1 MEVLADDQAIRDAIA
16 QDLVIDEALDM
27 DLERYLGDGKMCL
40 PEEAIP
46 AIAYPNNGR
55 PVHPQNL
62 PSLPPQQLDEC
73 YKFNHLANPHAP
85 LTSTPPHTQTQS
97 PMNGLYSC
105 TGISNSINGIQQGY
119 DNRLMNPTL
128 PDSPPESE
136 PYSPPDGHHSN
147 HTMNGSN
154 HIICT
159 TQESKYGLSTPV
171 TSMHQHSMYPHHPR
185 PPGMPPTGPKSMPP
199 GYNEPPTLN
208 HLSATHPP
216 PPQTSSTLPLPT
228 SQMNSQLPLS
238 PNHLSPNA
246 CNMSHKKRKYQEQTS
261 HSALVTNALLN
272 GRASVLNIKQEPSVP
287 SYGSY
292 NLGVDCDDEFGYD
305 QDSTNGTTG
314 YMDSTYQVIKWSSY
328 NQRDWATL
336 KNENLK
342 DLPQPNF
349 RVDADK
355 GFNFSQPDDS
365 FVCQKKNHF
374 QVTVH
379 MQVSGDARYVTTPEG
394 VKKIDAF
401 YLHFNGIKMESPTQ
415 TIKVEQ
421 SQSDRS
427 KKPFHPVRCIKWWQQ
442 GKEMQRQ
449 MVANGKKG
457 YVHLGGIEVDL
468 IPEQTNKV
476 TVGRLHFSETTSNN
490 MRKKGRPN
498 PDQRYFMLVVS
509 LYAYSGEYKYIVAA
523 SVSEKIIVRASNPGQ
538 FDNDM
543 DVTWQKGQ
551 TPDSVYHMGRVGV
564 NTEHPEE
571 ALTVHGNMRL
581 TGHLLQPSDLRAK
594 ENLKE
599 LDSKEQLKK
608 VAAMKLYNYKFSDD
622 FANAMGIPEDS
633 REDTGVI
640 AQEVR
645 EVIPEAVKEAGDIP
659 LKNGEVIKDFLVVNK
674 DKIYMENVGAV
685 KELCKVTGNLEMRID
700 ELEKMN
706 QKISKLKRYDSVKS
720 TVSTKSN
727 CSVSTIGSSLP
738 KKSSRLYNSHTH
750 HQPPSKSSQKYATFI
765 QPPKKG
771 YCSNRYVCLGT
782 IISIVI
788 AFCLAC
794 LMILLL
800 LEQSKEPKH
809 NPQSQ
814 NLEGQLNPV
823 PTDAGGHPS
832 DIGAGGRST
841 MRPSTSSSKTQAPN
855 TGSPMWSAIPP
866 YPPCDPTTSLCER
879 HCCPPPMPFD
889 EEVATSMMVISGQ
902 EFQTFTP
909 PAPSNIPRPTTE
921 STEVFINTLNPKFFQ
936 TLKPKTE
943 GPQVNILGDNNES
956 NAIPEVKQ
964 QNGPGDPDSNTLKVY
979 YSRSRRSVPQED
991 LHTRIFIK
999 EINVTIGAEHCTR
1012 CNHSSKE
1019 FRLLL
1024 SQYFSYDLITFQ
1036 FLTSEQASATLCYNH
1051 TSRNCNPNIAGEMI
1065 ARVPNEWQIPIG
1077 KYFQSAFKF
1086 RVSHKD
1092 TKQNICSKPAS
1103 ENVESLEYV
1112 EYILYFDR
1120 TCENMD

>member
-1 MEVLADDQAIRDAIA
+1 MEVLADDQAMRDAIV
-16 QDLVIDEALDM
+16 QDFVIDEALDM
-27 DLERYLGDGKMCL
+27 DLERYLGNGKMCL

-55 PVHPQNL
+55 PL
-62 PSLPPQQLDEC
+62 PSQNHPSVPPQQLDEC

-85 LTSTPPHTQTQS
+85 ITSTPPHTQTQS

-105 TGISNSINGIQQGY
+105 TGINNSINGIQGY

-216 PPQTSSTLPLPT
+216 PPQTSSLPLST
-228 SQMNSQLPLS
+228 SQMNPQLSLS

-246 CNMSHKKRKYQEQTS
+246 CNMSHKKRKYQEQPS

-272 GRASVLNIKQEPSVP
+272 GRNVLNIKQEPNGP

-292 NLGVDCDDEFGYD
+292 NLAVDCDDEFGYE
-305 QDSTNGTTG
+305 QDSTNGTPG
-314 YMDSTYQVIKWSSY
+314 YLDSTYQVIKWSPF

-379 MQVSGDARYVTTPEG
+379 MQVSGDPRYVTTPEG

-427 KKPFHPVRCIKWWQQ
+427 KKPFNPVR
-442 GKEMQRQ
+442 
-449 MVANGKKG
+449 
-457 YVHLGGIEVDL
+457 VDL

-498 PDQRYFMLVVS
+498 PDQRYFMLVVT

-551 TPDSVYHMGRVGV
+551 TPDSVYHVGRVGV

-594 ENLKE
+594 EDLKE

-608 VAAMKLYNYKFSDD
+608 VAAIKLYNYKFSDD

-633 REDTGVI
+633 RHDTGVI
-640 AQEVR
+640 AQEIK
-645 EVIPEAVKEAGDIP
+645 EVIPDAVKEAGDVP
-659 LKNGEVIKDFLVVNK
+659 LENGEVIKDFLVVNK

-685 KELCKVTGNLEMRID
+685 KELCKVTGNLEVRID

-706 QKISKLKRYDSVKS
+706 QKLSKLKRYDSVKS
-720 TVSTKSN
+720 TVSTKST
-727 CSVSTIGSSLP
+727 CSVSTIGSSSP
-738 KKSSRLYNSHTH
+738 KKSSRICSHS
-750 HQPPSKSSQKYATFI
+750 HQHPYTCKSSQKYAA
-765 QPPKKG
+765 QPPQKGHCKKG
-771 YCSNRYVCLGT
+771 YCRNRYVCWGT

-788 AFCLAC
+788 TFCLAS
-794 LMILLL
+794 LMILLI
-800 LEQSKEPKH
+800 LEQTKEPKH
-809 NPQSQ
+809 NPLSQ
-814 NLEGQLNPV
+814 NL
-823 PTDAGGHPS
+823 AGNK
-832 DIGAGGRST
+832 I
-841 MRPSTSSSKTQAPN
+841 PSTDDVGGKTSVKPSGTTLPSKTKAPD
-855 TGSPMWSAIPP
+855 TGMIWSTIPP
-866 YPPCDPTTSLCER
+866 YPPCDPTASLCER
-879 HCCPPPMPFD
+879 HCCPPPLPFD
-889 EEVATSMMVISGQ
+889 EEVVTSMMVISGH
-902 EFQTFTP
+902 EVQTITP
-909 PAPSNIPRPTTE
+909 PAPSIMPRPTTE
-921 STEVFINTLNPKFFQ
+921 SPEVVINTLS
-936 TLKPKTE
+936 PKTDDPE
-943 GPQVNILGDNNES
+943 LINLINNNES
-956 NAIPEVKQ
+956 NMIPEVKQ
-964 QNGPGDPDSNTLKVY
+964 QDQPGDVDSNALKVVHF
-979 YSRSRRSVPQED
+979 RQRRSVPQED
-991 LHTRIFIK
+991 LHTNIFIK
-999 EINVTIGAEHCTR
+999 EINVTITEEHCTA
-1012 CNHSSKE
+1012 CTPTNKV
-1019 FRLLL
+1019 FRLKL
-1024 SQYFSYDLITFQ
+1024 SQYFSYDLITFK
-1036 FLTSEQASATLCYNH
+1036 FLTSEQSSATLCYNH
-1051 TSRNCNPNIAGEMI
+1051 TSRNCNPNVPGEMR
-1065 ARVPNEWQIPIG
+1065 AGVPNEWQIPIG
-1077 KYFQSAFKF
+1077 KYFSSAFKF
-1086 RVSHKD
+1086 RVSHKAA
-1092 TKQNICSKPAS
+1092 KQNVCKKQAS

>member
-16 QDLVIDEALDM
+16 QDFVIDEALDM

-55 PVHPQNL
+55 PVPPQNH
-62 PSLPPQQLDEC
+62 PSLPPQQLDQC

-85 LTSTPPHTQTQS
+85 NSTPPHTQTQS

-105 TGISNSINGIQQGY
+105 TGINNSINGIQQGY

-171 TSMHQHSMYPHHPR
+171 TSMHQHGMYPHHPR

-216 PPQTSSTLPLPT
+216 PPQPSSTLPLPT
-228 SQMNSQLPLS
+228 SQMNPQLPLS
-238 PNHLSPNA
+238 PNHLSPNP
-246 CNMSHKKRKYQEQTS
+246 CNMSHKKRKYQDQPS

-272 GRASVLNIKQEPSVP
+272 GRASVLNIKQEPNGP
-287 SYGSY
+287 NYGNY
-292 NLGVDCDDEFGYD
+292 NLAVDCDDEFGYD
-305 QDSTNGTTG
+305 QESTNGTTG
-314 YMDSTYQVIKWSSY
+314 YLDSTYQVIKWSSY

-401 YLHFNGIKMESPTQ
+401 FLHFNGIKVESPTQ
-415 TIKVEQ
+415 TIKIEQ

-427 KKPFHPVRCIKWWQQ
+427 KKPFHPVRFTFST
-442 GKEMQRQ
+442 R
-449 MVANGKKG
+449 
-457 YVHLGGIEVDL
+457 VDL

-538 FDNDM
+538 FDNDV

-551 TPDSVYHMGRVGV
+551 TPDSVYHVGRVGV

-608 VAAMKLYNYKFSDD
+608 VAQMKLYNYKFSDD

-640 AQEVR
+640 AQEIR
-645 EVIPEAVKEAGDIP
+645 EVLPEAVKEAGDVP
-659 LKNGEVIKDFLVVNK
+659 LGNGEVIKDFLVVNK

-706 QKISKLKRYDSVKS
+706 SKISKLKRLDSIKS

-727 CSVSTIGSSLP
+727 CSVSTIGSSSP
-738 KKSSRLYNSHTH
+738 KKSSRLCNGQTH
-750 HQPPSKSSQKYATFI
+750 QHPLSKSSQKYATCA

-771 YCSNRYVCLGT
+771 YCSNRYVCWGT
-782 IISIVI
+782 IISII
-788 AFCLAC
+788 ITFCLAS
-794 LMILLL
+794 LMILLI
-800 LEQSKEPKH
+800 LEQNKEPKH
-809 NPQSQ
+809 PLSQ
-814 NLEGQLNPV
+814 NLAGNKNPSV
-823 PTDAGGHPS
+823 TDFS
-832 DIGAGGRST
+832 DRST
-841 MRPSTSSSKTQAPN
+841 DSPWGTTSSSKTQAPN
-855 TGSPMWSAIPP
+855 AAWSTIPP
-866 YPPCDPTTSLCER
+866 YPYCDPTTSLCER
-879 HCCPPPMPFD
+879 HCCPPPLPFD
-889 EEVATSMMVISGQ
+889 EEVVTSTMVISGL
-902 EFQTFTP
+902 EVQTLTP
-909 PAPSNIPRPTTE
+909 PAPSNNLPRPTTE
-921 STEVFINTLNPKFFQ
+921 SNLETIIS
-936 TLKPKTE
+936 TLKSKNE
-943 GPQVNILGDNNES
+943 GPQVNVLGNES
-956 NAIPEVKQ
+956 NELPDFKQ
-964 QNGPGDPDSNTLKVY
+964 PQYPGDIDSNTIKKIHY
-979 YSRSRRSVPQED
+979 ARRRRSVPQED
-991 LHTRIFIK
+991 LHTNIFIK
-999 EINVTIGAEHCTR
+999 EINVTIGAEHCTS
-1012 CNHSSKE
+1012 CNQTSKV
-1019 FRLLL
+1019 FRLKL

-1051 TSRNCNPNIAGEMI
+1051 TSRNCNPSVDGELI
-1065 ARVPNEWQIPIG
+1065 ARIPNQWQIPIG
-1077 KYFQSAFKF
+1077 KYFSSVFKF

-1092 TKQNICSKPAS
+1092 AKQNVCKKPAS
-1103 ENVESLEYV
+1103 ENVESLEFV
-1112 EYILYFDR
+1112 EYTLIFDR
-1120 TCENMD
+1120 TCEMD

>member
-16 QDLVIDEALDM
+16 QDFVIDEALDM

-55 PVHPQNL
+55 PVPPQNH
-62 PSLPPQQLDEC
+62 PSLPPQQLDQC

-85 LTSTPPHTQTQS
+85 NSTPPHTQTQS

-105 TGISNSINGIQQGY
+105 TGINNSINGIQQGY

-171 TSMHQHSMYPHHPR
+171 TSMHQHGMYPHHPR

-216 PPQTSSTLPLPT
+216 PPQPSSTLPLPT
-228 SQMNSQLPLS
+228 SQMNPQLPLS
-238 PNHLSPNA
+238 PNHLSPNP
-246 CNMSHKKRKYQEQTS
+246 CNMSHKKRKYQDQPS

-272 GRASVLNIKQEPSVP
+272 GRASVLNIKQEPNGP
-287 SYGSY
+287 NYGNY
-292 NLGVDCDDEFGYD
+292 NLAVDCDDEFGYD
-305 QDSTNGTTG
+305 QESTNGTTG
-314 YMDSTYQVIKWSSY
+314 YLDSTYQVIKWSSY

-401 YLHFNGIKMESPTQ
+401 FLHFNGIKVESPTQ
-415 TIKVEQ
+415 TIKIEQ

-427 KKPFHPVRCIKWWQQ
+427 KKPFHPVRFTFST
-442 GKEMQRQ
+442 R
-449 MVANGKKG
+449 
-457 YVHLGGIEVDL
+457 VDL

-538 FDNDM
+538 FDNDV

-551 TPDSVYHMGRVGV
+551 TPDSVYHVGRVGV

-608 VAAMKLYNYKFSDD
+608 VAQMKLYNYKFSDD

-640 AQEVR
+640 AQEIR
-645 EVIPEAVKEAGDIP
+645 EVLPEAVKEAGDVP
-659 LKNGEVIKDFLVVNK
+659 LGNGEVIKDFLVVNK

-706 QKISKLKRYDSVKS
+706 SKISKLKRLDSIKS

-727 CSVSTIGSSLP
+727 CSVSTIGSSSP
-738 KKSSRLYNSHTH
+738 KKSSRLCNGQTH
-750 HQPPSKSSQKYATFI
+750 QHPLSKSSQKYATCA

-771 YCSNRYVCLGT
+771 YCSNRYVCWGT
-782 IISIVI
+782 IISII
-788 AFCLAC
+788 ITFCLAS
-794 LMILLL
+794 LMILLI
-800 LEQSKEPKH
+800 LEQNKEPKH
-809 NPQSQ
+809 PLSQ
-814 NLEGQLNPV
+814 NLAGNKNPSV
-823 PTDAGGHPS
+823 TDFN
-832 DIGAGGRST
+832 DRST
-841 MRPSTSSSKTQAPN
+841 DSPWGTTSSSKTKAPN
-855 TGSPMWSAIPP
+855 AAWSTIPP
-866 YPPCDPTTSLCER
+866 YPYCDPTTSLCER
-879 HCCPPPMPFD
+879 HCCPPPLPFD
-889 EEVATSMMVISGQ
+889 EEVVTSTMVISGP
-902 EFQTFTP
+902 EVQTLTP
-909 PAPSNIPRPTTE
+909 PAPSNNLPRPTTE
-921 STEVFINTLNPKFFQ
+921 SNLETIIS
-936 TLKPKTE
+936 TLKSKNE
-943 GPQVNILGDNNES
+943 GPQVNVLGNES
-956 NAIPEVKQ
+956 NELPDFKQ
-964 QNGPGDPDSNTLKVY
+964 PQYPGDIDSNTIKKIHY
-979 YSRSRRSVPQED
+979 ARRRRSVPQED
-991 LHTRIFIK
+991 LHTNIFIK
-999 EINVTIGAEHCTR
+999 EINVTIGAEHCTS
-1012 CNHSSKE
+1012 CNQTSKVI
-1019 FRLLL
+1019 RLKL

-1051 TSRNCNPNIAGEMI
+1051 TSRNCNPSVDGELI
-1065 ARVPNEWQIPIG
+1065 ARIPNQWQIPIG
-1077 KYFQSAFKF
+1077 KYFSSVFKF

-1092 TKQNICSKPAS
+1092 AKQNVCNKPAS
-1103 ENVESLEYV
+1103 ENVESLEFV
-1112 EYILYFDR
+1112 EYTLIFDR
-1120 TCENMD
+1120 TCEMD

>member
-1 MEVLADDQAIRDAIA
+1 MYR
-16 QDLVIDEALDM
+16 
-27 DLERYLGDGKMCL
+27 CL

-55 PVHPQNL
+55 PVPPQNH
-62 PSLPPQQLDEC
+62 PSLPPQQLDQC

-85 LTSTPPHTQTQS
+85 NSTPPHTQTQS

-105 TGISNSINGIQQGY
+105 TGINNSINGIQQGY
-119 DNRLMNPTL
+119 DNRLMNPQQNQEKQNRGLALTYRDVFGCSSTL

-171 TSMHQHSMYPHHPR
+171 TSMHQHGMYPHHPR

-216 PPQTSSTLPLPT
+216 PPQPSSTLPLPT
-228 SQMNSQLPLS
+228 SQMNPQLPLS
-238 PNHLSPNA
+238 PNHLSPNP
-246 CNMSHKKRKYQEQTS
+246 CNMSHKKRKYQDQPS

-272 GRASVLNIKQEPSVP
+272 GRASVLNIKQEPNGP
-287 SYGSY
+287 NYGNY
-292 NLGVDCDDEFGYD
+292 NLAVDCDDEFGYD
-305 QDSTNGTTG
+305 QESTNGTTG
-314 YMDSTYQVIKWSSY
+314 YLDSTYQVIKWSSY

-401 YLHFNGIKMESPTQ
+401 FLHFNGIKVESPTQ
-415 TIKVEQ
+415 TIKIEQ

-427 KKPFHPVRCIKWWQQ
+427 KKPFHPVRFTFST
-442 GKEMQRQ
+442 R
-449 MVANGKKG
+449 
-457 YVHLGGIEVDL
+457 VDL

-538 FDNDM
+538 FDNDV

-551 TPDSVYHMGRVGV
+551 TPDSVYHVGRVGV

-608 VAAMKLYNYKFSDD
+608 VAQMKLYNYKFSDD

-640 AQEVR
+640 AQEIR
-645 EVIPEAVKEAGDIP
+645 EVLPEAVKEAGDVP
-659 LKNGEVIKDFLVVNK
+659 LGNGEVIKDFLVVNK

-706 QKISKLKRYDSVKS
+706 SKISKLKRLDSIKS

-727 CSVSTIGSSLP
+727 CSVSTIGSSSP
-738 KKSSRLYNSHTH
+738 KKSSRLCNGQTH
-750 HQPPSKSSQKYATFI
+750 QHPLSKSSQKYATCA

-771 YCSNRYVCLGT
+771 YCSNRYVCWGT
-782 IISIVI
+782 IISII
-788 AFCLAC
+788 ITFCLAS
-794 LMILLL
+794 LMILLI
-800 LEQSKEPKH
+800 LEQNKEPKH
-809 NPQSQ
+809 PLSQ
-814 NLEGQLNPV
+814 NLAGNKNPSV
-823 PTDAGGHPS
+823 TDFS
-832 DIGAGGRST
+832 DRST
-841 MRPSTSSSKTQAPN
+841 DSPWGTTSSSKTQAPN
-855 TGSPMWSAIPP
+855 AAWSTIPP
-866 YPPCDPTTSLCER
+866 YPYCDPTTSLCER
-879 HCCPPPMPFD
+879 HCCPPPLPFD
-889 EEVATSMMVISGQ
+889 EEVVTSTMVISGL
-902 EFQTFTP
+902 EVQTLTP
-909 PAPSNIPRPTTE
+909 PAPSNNLPRPTTE
-921 STEVFINTLNPKFFQ
+921 SNLETIIS
-936 TLKPKTE
+936 TLKSKNE
-943 GPQVNILGDNNES
+943 GPQVNVLGNES
-956 NAIPEVKQ
+956 NELPDFKQ
-964 QNGPGDPDSNTLKVY
+964 PQYPGDIDSNTIKKIHY
-979 YSRSRRSVPQED
+979 ARRRRSVPQED
-991 LHTRIFIK
+991 LHTNIFIK
-999 EINVTIGAEHCTR
+999 EINVTIGAEHCTS
-1012 CNHSSKE
+1012 CNQTSKV
-1019 FRLLL
+1019 FRLKL

-1051 TSRNCNPNIAGEMI
+1051 TSRNCNPSVDGELI
-1065 ARVPNEWQIPIG
+1065 ARIPNQWQIPIG
-1077 KYFQSAFKF
+1077 KYFSSVFKF

-1092 TKQNICSKPAS
+1092 AKQNVCKKPAS
-1103 ENVESLEYV
+1103 ENVESLEFV
-1112 EYILYFDR
+1112 EYTLIFDR
-1120 TCENMD
+1120 TCEMD

>member
-16 QDLVIDEALDM
+16 QDFVIDEALDM

-55 PVHPQNL
+55 PVPPQNH
-62 PSLPPQQLDEC
+62 PSLPPQQLDQC

-85 LTSTPPHTQTQS
+85 NSTPPHTQTQS

-105 TGISNSINGIQQGY
+105 TGINNSINGIQQGY

-171 TSMHQHSMYPHHPR
+171 TSMHQHGMYPHHPR

-216 PPQTSSTLPLPT
+216 PPQPSSTLPLPT
-228 SQMNSQLPLS
+228 SQMNPQLPLS
-238 PNHLSPNA
+238 PNHLSPNP
-246 CNMSHKKRKYQEQTS
+246 CNMSHKKRKYQDQPS

-272 GRASVLNIKQEPSVP
+272 GRASVLNIKQEPNGP
-287 SYGSY
+287 NYGNY
-292 NLGVDCDDEFGYD
+292 NLAVDCDDEFGYD
-305 QDSTNGTTG
+305 QESTNGTTG
-314 YMDSTYQVIKWSSY
+314 YLDSTYQVIKWSSY

-401 YLHFNGIKMESPTQ
+401 FLHFNGIKVESPTQ
-415 TIKVEQ
+415 TIKIEQ

-427 KKPFHPVRCIKWWQQ
+427 KKPFHPVRFTFST
-442 GKEMQRQ
+442 R
-449 MVANGKKG
+449 
-457 YVHLGGIEVDL
+457 VDL

-538 FDNDM
+538 FDNDV

-551 TPDSVYHMGRVGV
+551 TPDSVYHVGRVGV

-608 VAAMKLYNYKFSDD
+608 VAQMKLYNYKFSDD

-640 AQEVR
+640 AQEIR
-645 EVIPEAVKEAGDIP
+645 EVLPEAVKEAGDVP
-659 LKNGEVIKDFLVVNK
+659 LGNGEVIKDFLVVNK

-706 QKISKLKRYDSVKS
+706 SKISKLKRLDSIKS

-727 CSVSTIGSSLP
+727 CSVSTVGSSSP
-738 KKSSRLYNSHTH
+738 KKSSRLCNGQTH
-750 HQPPSKSSQKYATFI
+750 QHPLSKSSQKYATCA

-771 YCSNRYVCLGT
+771 YCSNRYVCWGT
-782 IISIVI
+782 IISII
-788 AFCLAC
+788 ITFCLAS
-794 LMILLL
+794 LMILLI
-800 LEQSKEPKH
+800 LEQNKEPKH
-809 NPQSQ
+809 PLSQ
-814 NLEGQLNPV
+814 NLAGNKNPSV
-823 PTDAGGHPS
+823 TDFN
-832 DIGAGGRST
+832 DRST
-841 MRPSTSSSKTQAPN
+841 DSPWGTTSSSKTQAPN
-855 TGSPMWSAIPP
+855 AAWSTIPP
-866 YPPCDPTTSLCER
+866 YPYCDPTTSLCER
-879 HCCPPPMPFD
+879 HCCPPPLPFD
-889 EEVATSMMVISGQ
+889 EEVVTSTMVISGP
-902 EFQTFTP
+902 EVQTLTP
-909 PAPSNIPRPTTE
+909 PAPSNNLPRPTTE
-921 STEVFINTLNPKFFQ
+921 SNLETIIS
-936 TLKPKTE
+936 TLKSKNE
-943 GPQVNILGDNNES
+943 GPQVNVLGNES
-956 NAIPEVKQ
+956 NELPDFKQ
-964 QNGPGDPDSNTLKVY
+964 PQYPGDIDSNTIKKIHY
-979 YSRSRRSVPQED
+979 ARRRRSVPQED
-991 LHTRIFIK
+991 LHTNIFIK
-999 EINVTIGAEHCTR
+999 EINVTIGAEHCTS
-1012 CNHSSKE
+1012 CNQTSKVI
-1019 FRLLL
+1019 RLKL

-1051 TSRNCNPNIAGEMI
+1051 TSRNCNPSVDGELI
-1065 ARVPNEWQIPIG
+1065 ARIPNQWQIPIG
-1077 KYFQSAFKF
+1077 KYFSSVFKF

-1092 TKQNICSKPAS
+1092 AKQNVCNKPAS
-1103 ENVESLEYV
+1103 ENVESLEFV
-1112 EYILYFDR
+1112 EYTLIFDR
-1120 TCENMD
+1120 TCEMD

>member
-16 QDLVIDEALDM
+16 QDFVIDEALDM

-55 PVHPQNL
+55 PVPPQNH
-62 PSLPPQQLDEC
+62 PSLPPQQLDQC

-85 LTSTPPHTQTQS
+85 NSTPPHTQTQS

-105 TGISNSINGIQQGY
+105 TGINNSINGIQQGY

-171 TSMHQHSMYPHHPR
+171 TSMHQHGMYPHHPR

-216 PPQTSSTLPLPT
+216 PPQPSSTLPLPT
-228 SQMNSQLPLS
+228 SQMNPQLPLS
-238 PNHLSPNA
+238 PNHLSPNP
-246 CNMSHKKRKYQEQTS
+246 CNMSHKKRKYQDQPS

-272 GRASVLNIKQEPSVP
+272 GRASVLNIKQEPNGP
-287 SYGSY
+287 NYGNY
-292 NLGVDCDDEFGYD
+292 NLAVDCDDEFGYD
-305 QDSTNGTTG
+305 QESTNGTTG
-314 YMDSTYQVIKWSSY
+314 YLDSTYQVIKWSSY

-401 YLHFNGIKMESPTQ
+401 FLHFNGIKVESPTQ
-415 TIKVEQ
+415 TIKIEQ

-427 KKPFHPVRCIKWWQQ
+427 KKPFHPVR
-442 GKEMQRQ
+442 
-449 MVANGKKG
+449 
-457 YVHLGGIEVDL
+457 VDL

-538 FDNDM
+538 FDNDV

-551 TPDSVYHMGRVGV
+551 TPDSVYHVGRVGV

-608 VAAMKLYNYKFSDD
+608 VAQMKLYNYKFSDD

-640 AQEVR
+640 AQEIR
-645 EVIPEAVKEAGDIP
+645 EVLPEAVKEAGDVP
-659 LKNGEVIKDFLVVNK
+659 LGNGEVIKDFLVVNK

-706 QKISKLKRYDSVKS
+706 SKISKLKRLDSIKS

-727 CSVSTIGSSLP
+727 CSVSTIGSSSP
-738 KKSSRLYNSHTH
+738 KKSSRLCNGQTH
-750 HQPPSKSSQKYATFI
+750 QHPLSKSSQKYVTCA

-771 YCSNRYVCLGT
+771 YCSNRYVCWGT
-782 IISIVI
+782 IISII
-788 AFCLAC
+788 ITFCLAS
-794 LMILLL
+794 LMILLI
-800 LEQSKEPKH
+800 LEQNKEPKH
-809 NPQSQ
+809 PLSQ
-814 NLEGQLNPV
+814 NLAGNKNPSV
-823 PTDAGGHPS
+823 TDFN
-832 DIGAGGRST
+832 DRST
-841 MRPSTSSSKTQAPN
+841 DSPWGTTSSSKTQAPN
-855 TGSPMWSAIPP
+855 ADKPGTLLPP
-866 YPPCDPTTSLCER
+866 YPYCDFTTRLCER
-879 HCCPPPMPFD
+879 KCCPPPEQSDAP
-889 EEVATSMMVISGQ
+889 
-902 EFQTFTP
+902 QTLPINPTYQIFTP
-909 PAPSNIPRPTTE
+909 PAPSNNLPRPTTE
-921 STEVFINTLNPKFFQ
+921 SNLETIIS
-936 TLKPKTE
+936 TLKSKNE
-943 GPQVNILGDNNES
+943 GPQVNVLGNES
-956 NAIPEVKQ
+956 NELPDFKQ
-964 QNGPGDPDSNTLKVY
+964 PQYPGDIDSNTIKKIHY
-979 YSRSRRSVPQED
+979 ARRRRSVPQED
-991 LHTRIFIK
+991 LHTNIFIK
-999 EINVTIGAEHCTR
+999 EINVTIGAEHCTS
-1012 CNHSSKE
+1012 CNQTSKV
-1019 FRLLL
+1019 FRLKL

-1051 TSRNCNPNIAGEMI
+1051 TSRNCNPSVDGELI
-1065 ARVPNEWQIPIG
+1065 ARIPNQWQIPIG
-1077 KYFQSAFKF
+1077 KYFSSVFKF

-1092 TKQNICSKPAS
+1092 AKQNVCKKPAS
-1103 ENVESLEYV
+1103 ENVESLEFV
-1112 EYILYFDR
+1112 EYTLIFDR
-1120 TCENMD
+1120 TCEMD

>member
-1 MEVLADDQAIRDAIA
+1 MVVNFPAGPFGEYCA
-16 QDLVIDEALDM
+16 QDFVIDEALDM

-55 PVHPQNL
+55 PVPPQNH
-62 PSLPPQQLDEC
+62 PSLPPQQLDQC

-85 LTSTPPHTQTQS
+85 NSTPPHTQTQS

-105 TGISNSINGIQQGY
+105 TGINNSINGIQQGY
-119 DNRLMNPTL
+119 DNRLMNPQQNQEKQNRGLALTYRDVFGCSSTL

-171 TSMHQHSMYPHHPR
+171 TSMHQHGMYPHHPR

-216 PPQTSSTLPLPT
+216 PPQPSSTLPLPT
-228 SQMNSQLPLS
+228 SQMNPQLPLS
-238 PNHLSPNA
+238 PNHLSPNP
-246 CNMSHKKRKYQEQTS
+246 CNMSHKKRKYQDQPS

-272 GRASVLNIKQEPSVP
+272 GRASVLNIKQEPNGP
-287 SYGSY
+287 NYGNY
-292 NLGVDCDDEFGYD
+292 NLAVDCDDEFGYD
-305 QDSTNGTTG
+305 QESTNGTTG
-314 YMDSTYQVIKWSSY
+314 YLDSTYQVIKWSSY

-401 YLHFNGIKMESPTQ
+401 FLHFNGIKVESPTQ
-415 TIKVEQ
+415 TIKIEQ

-427 KKPFHPVRCIKWWQQ
+427 KKPFHPVRFTFST
-442 GKEMQRQ
+442 R
-449 MVANGKKG
+449 
-457 YVHLGGIEVDL
+457 VDL

-538 FDNDM
+538 FDNDV

-551 TPDSVYHMGRVGV
+551 TPDSVYHVGRVGV

-608 VAAMKLYNYKFSDD
+608 VAQMKLYNYKFSDD

-640 AQEVR
+640 AQEIR
-645 EVIPEAVKEAGDIP
+645 EVLPEAVKEAGDVP
-659 LKNGEVIKDFLVVNK
+659 LGNGEVIKDFLVVNK

-706 QKISKLKRYDSVKS
+706 SKISKLKRLDSIKS

-727 CSVSTIGSSLP
+727 CSVSTIGSSSP
-738 KKSSRLYNSHTH
+738 KKSSRLCNGQTH
-750 HQPPSKSSQKYATFI
+750 QHPLSKSSQKYATCA

-771 YCSNRYVCLGT
+771 YCSNRYVCWGT
-782 IISIVI
+782 IISII
-788 AFCLAC
+788 ITFCLAS
-794 LMILLL
+794 LMILLI
-800 LEQSKEPKH
+800 LEQNKEPKH
-809 NPQSQ
+809 PLSQ
-814 NLEGQLNPV
+814 NLAGNKNPSV
-823 PTDAGGHPS
+823 TDFN
-832 DIGAGGRST
+832 DRST
-841 MRPSTSSSKTQAPN
+841 DSPWGTTSSSKTKAPN
-855 TGSPMWSAIPP
+855 AAWSTIPP
-866 YPPCDPTTSLCER
+866 YPYCDPTTSLCER
-879 HCCPPPMPFD
+879 HCCPPPLPFD
-889 EEVATSMMVISGQ
+889 EEVVTSTMVISGP
-902 EFQTFTP
+902 EVQTLTP
-909 PAPSNIPRPTTE
+909 PAPSNNLPRPTTE
-921 STEVFINTLNPKFFQ
+921 SNLETIIS
-936 TLKPKTE
+936 TLKSKNE
-943 GPQVNILGDNNES
+943 GPQVNVLGNES
-956 NAIPEVKQ
+956 NELPDFKQ
-964 QNGPGDPDSNTLKVY
+964 PQYPGDIDSNTIKKIHY
-979 YSRSRRSVPQED
+979 ARRRRSVPQED
-991 LHTRIFIK
+991 LHTNIFIK
-999 EINVTIGAEHCTR
+999 EINVTIGAEHCTS
-1012 CNHSSKE
+1012 CNQTSKVI
-1019 FRLLL
+1019 RLKL

-1051 TSRNCNPNIAGEMI
+1051 TSRNCNPSVDGELI
-1065 ARVPNEWQIPIG
+1065 ARIPNQWQIPIG
-1077 KYFQSAFKF
+1077 KYFSSVFKF

-1092 TKQNICSKPAS
+1092 AKQNVCNKPAS
-1103 ENVESLEYV
+1103 ENVESLEFV
-1112 EYILYFDR
+1112 EYTLIFDR
-1120 TCENMD
+1120 TCEMD

>member
-1 MEVLADDQAIRDAIA
+1 MVVNFPAGPFGEYCA
-16 QDLVIDEALDM
+16 QDFVIDEALDM

-55 PVHPQNL
+55 PVPPQNH
-62 PSLPPQQLDEC
+62 PSLPPQQLDQC

-85 LTSTPPHTQTQS
+85 NSTPPHTQTQS

-105 TGISNSINGIQQGY
+105 TGINNSINGIQQGY
-119 DNRLMNPTL
+119 DNRLMNPQQNQEKQNRGLALTYRDVFGCSSTL

-171 TSMHQHSMYPHHPR
+171 TSMHQHGMYPHHPR

-216 PPQTSSTLPLPT
+216 PPQPSSTLPLPT
-228 SQMNSQLPLS
+228 SQMNPQLPLS
-238 PNHLSPNA
+238 PNHLSPNP
-246 CNMSHKKRKYQEQTS
+246 CNMSHKKRKYQDQPS

-272 GRASVLNIKQEPSVP
+272 GRASVLNIKQEPNGP
-287 SYGSY
+287 NYGNY
-292 NLGVDCDDEFGYD
+292 NLAVDCDDEFGYD
-305 QDSTNGTTG
+305 QESTNGTTG
-314 YMDSTYQVIKWSSY
+314 YLDSTYQVIKWSSY

-401 YLHFNGIKMESPTQ
+401 FLHFNGIKVESPTQ
-415 TIKVEQ
+415 TIKIEQ

-427 KKPFHPVRCIKWWQQ
+427 KKPFHPVRFTFST
-442 GKEMQRQ
+442 R
-449 MVANGKKG
+449 
-457 YVHLGGIEVDL
+457 VDL

-538 FDNDM
+538 FDNDV

-551 TPDSVYHMGRVGV
+551 TPDSVYHVGRVGV

-608 VAAMKLYNYKFSDD
+608 VAQMKLYNYKFSDD

-640 AQEVR
+640 AQEIR
-645 EVIPEAVKEAGDIP
+645 EVLPEAVKEAGDVP
-659 LKNGEVIKDFLVVNK
+659 LGNGEVIKDFLVVNK

-706 QKISKLKRYDSVKS
+706 SKISKLKRLDSIKS

-727 CSVSTIGSSLP
+727 CSVSTVGSSSP
-738 KKSSRLYNSHTH
+738 KKSSRLCNGQTH
-750 HQPPSKSSQKYATFI
+750 QHPLSKSSQKYATCA

-771 YCSNRYVCLGT
+771 YCSNRYVCWGT
-782 IISIVI
+782 IISII
-788 AFCLAC
+788 ITFCLAS
-794 LMILLL
+794 LMILLI
-800 LEQSKEPKH
+800 LEQNKEPKH
-809 NPQSQ
+809 PLSQ
-814 NLEGQLNPV
+814 NLAGNKNPSV
-823 PTDAGGHPS
+823 TDFN
-832 DIGAGGRST
+832 DRST
-841 MRPSTSSSKTQAPN
+841 DSPWGTTSSSKTQAPN
-855 TGSPMWSAIPP
+855 AAWSTIPP
-866 YPPCDPTTSLCER
+866 YPYCDPTTSLCER
-879 HCCPPPMPFD
+879 HCCPPPLPFD
-889 EEVATSMMVISGQ
+889 EEVVTSTMVISGP
-902 EFQTFTP
+902 EVQTLTP
-909 PAPSNIPRPTTE
+909 PAPSNNLPRPTTE
-921 STEVFINTLNPKFFQ
+921 SNLETIIS
-936 TLKPKTE
+936 TLKSKNE
-943 GPQVNILGDNNES
+943 GPQVNVLGNES
-956 NAIPEVKQ
+956 NELPDFKQ
-964 QNGPGDPDSNTLKVY
+964 PQYPGDIDSNTIKKIHY
-979 YSRSRRSVPQED
+979 ARRRRSVPQED
-991 LHTRIFIK
+991 LHTNIFIK
-999 EINVTIGAEHCTR
+999 EINVTIGAEHCTS
-1012 CNHSSKE
+1012 CNQTSKVI
-1019 FRLLL
+1019 RLKL

-1051 TSRNCNPNIAGEMI
+1051 TSRNCNPSVDGELI
-1065 ARVPNEWQIPIG
+1065 ARIPNQWQIPIG
-1077 KYFQSAFKF
+1077 KYFSSVFKF

-1092 TKQNICSKPAS
+1092 AKQNVCNKPAS
-1103 ENVESLEYV
+1103 ENVESLEFV
-1112 EYILYFDR
+1112 EYTLIFDR
-1120 TCENMD
+1120 TCEMD

>member
-1 MEVLADDQAIRDAIA
+1 
-16 QDLVIDEALDM
+16 
-27 DLERYLGDGKMCL
+27 
-40 PEEAIP
+40 
-46 AIAYPNNGR
+46 
-55 PVHPQNL
+55 
-62 PSLPPQQLDEC
+62 
-73 YKFNHLANPHAP
+73 
-85 LTSTPPHTQTQS
+85 
-97 PMNGLYSC
+97 MNGLYSC
-105 TGISNSINGIQQGY
+105 TGINNSINGIQQGY

-171 TSMHQHSMYPHHPR
+171 TSMHQHGMYPHHPR

-199 GYNEPPTLN
+199 G
-208 HLSATHPP
+208 
-216 PPQTSSTLPLPT
+216 
-228 SQMNSQLPLS
+228 
-238 PNHLSPNA
+238 PNP
-246 CNMSHKKRKYQEQTS
+246 CNMSHKKRKYQDQPS

-272 GRASVLNIKQEPSVP
+272 GRASVLNIKQEPNGP
-287 SYGSY
+287 NYGNY
-292 NLGVDCDDEFGYD
+292 NLAVDCDDEFGYD
-305 QDSTNGTTG
+305 QESTNGTTG
-314 YMDSTYQVIKWSSY
+314 YLDSTYQVIKWSAY

-401 YLHFNGIKMESPTQ
+401 FLHFNGIKVESPTQ
-415 TIKVEQ
+415 TIKIEQ

-427 KKPFHPVRCIKWWQQ
+427 KKPFHPVR
-442 GKEMQRQ
+442 
-449 MVANGKKG
+449 
-457 YVHLGGIEVDL
+457 VDL

-538 FDNDM
+538 FDNDV

-551 TPDSVYHMGRVGV
+551 TPDSVYHVGRVGV

-594 ENLKE
+594 ENLRE

-608 VAAMKLYNYKFSDD
+608 VAQMKLYNYKFSDD

-640 AQEVR
+640 AQEIR
-645 EVIPEAVKEAGDIP
+645 EVLPEAVKEAGDVP
-659 LKNGEVIKDFLVVNK
+659 LGNGEVIKDFLVVNK

-706 QKISKLKRYDSVKS
+706 TKLSKLKRFDSIKS

-727 CSVSTIGSSLP
+727 CSVSTIGSSSP
-738 KKSSRLYNSHTH
+738 KKSSRLCNGQTH
-750 HQPPSKSSQKYATFI
+750 QHPLSKSSQKYATCAH
-765 QPPKKG
+765 PPKKG
-771 YCSNRYVCLGT
+771 YCSNRYVCWGT
-782 IISIVI
+782 IISII
-788 AFCLAC
+788 ITFCLAS
-794 LMILLL
+794 LMILLI
-800 LEQSKEPKH
+800 LEQNKEPKH
-809 NPQSQ
+809 PLSQ
-814 NLEGQLNPV
+814 NLAGNKNPSV
-823 PTDAGGHPS
+823 TDFN
-832 DIGAGGRST
+832 DRST
-841 MRPSTSSSKTQAPN
+841 ESPWGTTSSTKTKAPN
-855 TGSPMWSAIPP
+855 TDKPGTLLPP
-866 YPPCDPTTSLCER
+866 YPYCDFTTRLCER
-879 HCCPPPMPFD
+879 KCCPPPEQED
-889 EEVATSMMVISGQ
+889 EP
-902 EFQTFTP
+902 QTLPINPTYEIFTP
-909 PAPSNIPRPTTE
+909 PAPSNNIPRPTME
-921 STEVFINTLNPKFFQ
+921 SNLETIIS
-936 TLKPKTE
+936 TLKSKNE
-943 GPQVNILGDNNES
+943 EPQVNMLNNES
-956 NAIPEVKQ
+956 NNLPDFKQ
-964 QNGPGDPDSNTLKVY
+964 PQDPGDIDSNTLRNIHY
-979 YSRSRRSVPQED
+979 TRRRRGVPQED
-991 LHTRIFIK
+991 LHTSIFIK
-999 EINVTIGAEHCTR
+999 EINVTIGAEHCTS
-1012 CNHSSKE
+1012 CNQTNKV
-1019 FRLLL
+1019 FRLKL

-1036 FLTSEQASATLCYNH
+1036 FLTSEQSSATLCYNH
-1051 TSRNCNPNIAGEMI
+1051 TSRNCNPNVDGELI
-1065 ARVPNEWQIPIG
+1065 ARVPNQWQIPIG
-1077 KYFQSAFKF
+1077 KYFSSAFKF

-1092 TKQNICSKPAS
+1092 AKQNVCNKPAS
-1103 ENVESLEYV
+1103 ENVESLEFV
-1112 EYILYFDR
+1112 EYTLFFDR
-1120 TCENMD
+1120 TCETMD

>member
-16 QDLVIDEALDM
+16 QDFVIDEALDM

-55 PVHPQNL
+55 PVPPQNH
-62 PSLPPQQLDEC
+62 PSLPPQQLDQC

-85 LTSTPPHTQTQS
+85 NSTPPHTQTQS

-105 TGISNSINGIQQGY
+105 TGINNSINGIQQGY
-119 DNRLMNPTL
+119 DNRLMNPQQNQEKQNRGLALTYRDVFGCSSTL

-171 TSMHQHSMYPHHPR
+171 TSMHQHGMYPHHPR

-216 PPQTSSTLPLPT
+216 PPQPSSTLPLPT
-228 SQMNSQLPLS
+228 SQMNPQLPLS
-238 PNHLSPNA
+238 PNHLSPNP
-246 CNMSHKKRKYQEQTS
+246 CNMSHKKRKYQDQPS

-272 GRASVLNIKQEPSVP
+272 GRASVLNIKQEPNGP
-287 SYGSY
+287 NYGNY
-292 NLGVDCDDEFGYD
+292 NLAVDCDDEFGYD
-305 QDSTNGTTG
+305 QESTNGTTG
-314 YMDSTYQVIKWSSY
+314 YLDSTYQVIKWSSY

-401 YLHFNGIKMESPTQ
+401 FLHFNGIKVESPTQ
-415 TIKVEQ
+415 TIKIEQ

-427 KKPFHPVRCIKWWQQ
+427 KKPFHPVRFTFST
-442 GKEMQRQ
+442 R
-449 MVANGKKG
+449 
-457 YVHLGGIEVDL
+457 VDL

-538 FDNDM
+538 FDNDV

-551 TPDSVYHMGRVGV
+551 TPDSVYHVGRVGV

-608 VAAMKLYNYKFSDD
+608 VAQMKLYNYKFSDD

-640 AQEVR
+640 AQEIR
-645 EVIPEAVKEAGDIP
+645 EVLPEAVKEAGDVP
-659 LKNGEVIKDFLVVNK
+659 LGNGEVIKDFLVVNK

-706 QKISKLKRYDSVKS
+706 SKISKLKRLDSIKS

-727 CSVSTIGSSLP
+727 CSVSTIGSSSP
-738 KKSSRLYNSHTH
+738 KKSSRLCNGQTH
-750 HQPPSKSSQKYATFI
+750 QHPLSKSSQKYATCA

-771 YCSNRYVCLGT
+771 YCSNRYVCWGT
-782 IISIVI
+782 IISII
-788 AFCLAC
+788 ITFCLAS
-794 LMILLL
+794 LMILLI
-800 LEQSKEPKH
+800 LEQNKEPKH
-809 NPQSQ
+809 PLSQ
-814 NLEGQLNPV
+814 NLAGNKNPSV
-823 PTDAGGHPS
+823 TDFN
-832 DIGAGGRST
+832 DRST
-841 MRPSTSSSKTQAPN
+841 DSPWGTTSSSKTKAPN
-855 TGSPMWSAIPP
+855 AAWSTIPP
-866 YPPCDPTTSLCER
+866 YPYCDPTTSLCER
-879 HCCPPPMPFD
+879 HCCPPPLPFD
-889 EEVATSMMVISGQ
+889 EEVVTSTMVISGP
-902 EFQTFTP
+902 EVQTLTP
-909 PAPSNIPRPTTE
+909 PAPSNNLPRPTTE
-921 STEVFINTLNPKFFQ
+921 SNLETIIS
-936 TLKPKTE
+936 TLKSKNE
-943 GPQVNILGDNNES
+943 GPQVNVLGNES
-956 NAIPEVKQ
+956 NELPDFKQ
-964 QNGPGDPDSNTLKVY
+964 PQYPGDIDSNTIKKIHY
-979 YSRSRRSVPQED
+979 ARRRRSVPQED
-991 LHTRIFIK
+991 LHTNIFIK
-999 EINVTIGAEHCTR
+999 EINVTIGAEHCTS
-1012 CNHSSKE
+1012 CNQTSKVI
-1019 FRLLL
+1019 RLKL

-1051 TSRNCNPNIAGEMI
+1051 TSRNCNPSVDGELI
-1065 ARVPNEWQIPIG
+1065 ARIPNQWQIPIG
-1077 KYFQSAFKF
+1077 KYFSSVFKF

-1092 TKQNICSKPAS
+1092 AKQNVCNKPAS
-1103 ENVESLEYV
+1103 ENVESLEFV
-1112 EYILYFDR
+1112 EYTLIFDR
-1120 TCENMD
+1120 TCEMD

>member
-16 QDLVIDEALDM
+16 QDFVIDEALDM

-55 PVHPQNL
+55 PVPPQNH
-62 PSLPPQQLDEC
+62 PSLPPQQLDQC

-85 LTSTPPHTQTQS
+85 NSTPPHTQTQS

-105 TGISNSINGIQQGY
+105 TGINNSINGIQQGY
-119 DNRLMNPTL
+119 DNRLMNPQQNQEKQNRGLALTYRDVFGCSSTL

-171 TSMHQHSMYPHHPR
+171 TSMHQHGMYPHHPR

-216 PPQTSSTLPLPT
+216 PPQPSSTLPLPT
-228 SQMNSQLPLS
+228 SQMNPQLPLS
-238 PNHLSPNA
+238 PNHLSPNP
-246 CNMSHKKRKYQEQTS
+246 CNMSHKKRKYQDQPS

-272 GRASVLNIKQEPSVP
+272 GRASVLNIKQEPNGP
-287 SYGSY
+287 NYGNY
-292 NLGVDCDDEFGYD
+292 NLAVDCDDEFGYD
-305 QDSTNGTTG
+305 QESTNGTTG
-314 YMDSTYQVIKWSSY
+314 YLDSTYQVIKWSSY

-401 YLHFNGIKMESPTQ
+401 FLHFNGIKVESPTQ
-415 TIKVEQ
+415 TIKIEQ

-427 KKPFHPVRCIKWWQQ
+427 KKPFHPVRFTFST
-442 GKEMQRQ
+442 R
-449 MVANGKKG
+449 
-457 YVHLGGIEVDL
+457 VDL

-538 FDNDM
+538 FDNDV

-551 TPDSVYHMGRVGV
+551 TPDSVYHVGRVGV

-608 VAAMKLYNYKFSDD
+608 VAQMKLYNYKFSDD

-640 AQEVR
+640 AQEIR
-645 EVIPEAVKEAGDIP
+645 EVLPEAVKEAGDVP
-659 LKNGEVIKDFLVVNK
+659 LGNGEVIKDFLVVNK

-706 QKISKLKRYDSVKS
+706 SKISKLKRLDSIKS

-727 CSVSTIGSSLP
+727 CSVSTVGSSSP
-738 KKSSRLYNSHTH
+738 KKSSRLCNGQTH
-750 HQPPSKSSQKYATFI
+750 QHPLSKSSQKYATCA

-771 YCSNRYVCLGT
+771 YCSNRYVCWGT
-782 IISIVI
+782 IISII
-788 AFCLAC
+788 ITFCLAS
-794 LMILLL
+794 LMILLI
-800 LEQSKEPKH
+800 LEQNKEPKH
-809 NPQSQ
+809 PLSQ
-814 NLEGQLNPV
+814 NLAGNKNPSV
-823 PTDAGGHPS
+823 TDFN
-832 DIGAGGRST
+832 DRST
-841 MRPSTSSSKTQAPN
+841 DSPWGTTSSSKTQAPN
-855 TGSPMWSAIPP
+855 AAWSTIPP
-866 YPPCDPTTSLCER
+866 YPYCDPTTSLCER
-879 HCCPPPMPFD
+879 HCCPPPLPFD
-889 EEVATSMMVISGQ
+889 EEVVTSTMVISGP
-902 EFQTFTP
+902 EVQTLTP
-909 PAPSNIPRPTTE
+909 PAPSNNLPRPTTE
-921 STEVFINTLNPKFFQ
+921 SNLETIIS
-936 TLKPKTE
+936 TLKSKNE
-943 GPQVNILGDNNES
+943 GPQVNVLGNES
-956 NAIPEVKQ
+956 NELPDFKQ
-964 QNGPGDPDSNTLKVY
+964 PQYPGDIDSNTIKKIHY
-979 YSRSRRSVPQED
+979 ARRRRSVPQED
-991 LHTRIFIK
+991 LHTNIFIK
-999 EINVTIGAEHCTR
+999 EINVTIGAEHCTS
-1012 CNHSSKE
+1012 CNQTSKVI
-1019 FRLLL
+1019 RLKL

-1051 TSRNCNPNIAGEMI
+1051 TSRNCNPSVDGELI
-1065 ARVPNEWQIPIG
+1065 ARIPNQWQIPIG
-1077 KYFQSAFKF
+1077 KYFSSVFKF

-1092 TKQNICSKPAS
+1092 AKQNVCNKPAS
-1103 ENVESLEYV
+1103 ENVESLEFV
-1112 EYILYFDR
+1112 EYTLIFDR
-1120 TCENMD
+1120 TCEMD

>member
-16 QDLVIDEALDM
+16 QDFVIDEALDM

-55 PVHPQNL
+55 PVPPQNH
-62 PSLPPQQLDEC
+62 PSLPPQQLDQC

-85 LTSTPPHTQTQS
+85 NSTPPHTQTQS

-105 TGISNSINGIQQGY
+105 TGINNSINGIQQGY
-119 DNRLMNPTL
+119 DNRLMNPQQNQEKQNRGLALTYRDVFGCSSTL

-171 TSMHQHSMYPHHPR
+171 TSMHQHGMYPHHPR

-216 PPQTSSTLPLPT
+216 PPQPSSTLPLPT
-228 SQMNSQLPLS
+228 SQMNPQLPLS
-238 PNHLSPNA
+238 PNHLSPNP
-246 CNMSHKKRKYQEQTS
+246 CNMSHKKRKYQDQPS

-272 GRASVLNIKQEPSVP
+272 GRASVLNIKQEPNGP
-287 SYGSY
+287 NYGNY
-292 NLGVDCDDEFGYD
+292 NLAVDCDDEFGYD
-305 QDSTNGTTG
+305 QESTNGTTG
-314 YMDSTYQVIKWSSY
+314 YLDSTYQVIKWSSY

-401 YLHFNGIKMESPTQ
+401 FLHFNGIKVESPTQ
-415 TIKVEQ
+415 TIKIEQ

-427 KKPFHPVRCIKWWQQ
+427 KKPFHPVR
-442 GKEMQRQ
+442 
-449 MVANGKKG
+449 
-457 YVHLGGIEVDL
+457 VDL

-538 FDNDM
+538 FDNDV

-551 TPDSVYHMGRVGV
+551 TPDSVYHVGRVGV

-608 VAAMKLYNYKFSDD
+608 VAQMKLYNYKFSDD

-640 AQEVR
+640 AQEIR
-645 EVIPEAVKEAGDIP
+645 EVLPEAVKEAGDVP
-659 LKNGEVIKDFLVVNK
+659 LGNGEVIKDFLVVNK

-706 QKISKLKRYDSVKS
+706 SKISKLKRLDSIKS

-727 CSVSTIGSSLP
+727 CSVSTIGSSSP
-738 KKSSRLYNSHTH
+738 KKSSRLCNGQTH
-750 HQPPSKSSQKYATFI
+750 QHPLSKSSQKYATCA

-771 YCSNRYVCLGT
+771 YCSNRYVCWGT
-782 IISIVI
+782 IISII
-788 AFCLAC
+788 ITFCLAS
-794 LMILLL
+794 LMILLI
-800 LEQSKEPKH
+800 LEQNKEPKH
-809 NPQSQ
+809 PLSQ
-814 NLEGQLNPV
+814 NLAGNKNPSV
-823 PTDAGGHPS
+823 TDFN
-832 DIGAGGRST
+832 DRST
-841 MRPSTSSSKTQAPN
+841 DSPWGTTSSSKTKAPN
-855 TGSPMWSAIPP
+855 AAWSTIPP
-866 YPPCDPTTSLCER
+866 YPYCDPTTSLCER
-879 HCCPPPMPFD
+879 HCCPPPLPFD
-889 EEVATSMMVISGQ
+889 EEVVTSTMVISGP
-902 EFQTFTP
+902 EVQTLTP
-909 PAPSNIPRPTTE
+909 PAPSNNLPRPTTE
-921 STEVFINTLNPKFFQ
+921 SNLETIIS
-936 TLKPKTE
+936 TLKSKNE
-943 GPQVNILGDNNES
+943 GPQVNVLGNES
-956 NAIPEVKQ
+956 NELPDFKQ
-964 QNGPGDPDSNTLKVY
+964 PQYPGDIDSNTIKKIHY
-979 YSRSRRSVPQED
+979 ARRRRSVPQED
-991 LHTRIFIK
+991 LHTNIFIK
-999 EINVTIGAEHCTR
+999 EINVTIGAEHCTS
-1012 CNHSSKE
+1012 CNQTSKVI
-1019 FRLLL
+1019 RLKL

-1051 TSRNCNPNIAGEMI
+1051 TSRNCNPSVDGELI
-1065 ARVPNEWQIPIG
+1065 ARIPNQWQIPIG
-1077 KYFQSAFKF
+1077 KYFSSVFKF

-1092 TKQNICSKPAS
+1092 AKQNVCNKPAS
-1103 ENVESLEYV
+1103 ENVESLEFV
-1112 EYILYFDR
+1112 EYTLIFDR
-1120 TCENMD
+1120 TCEMD

>member
-16 QDLVIDEALDM
+16 QDFVIDEALDM

-55 PVHPQNL
+55 PVPPQNH
-62 PSLPPQQLDEC
+62 PSLPPQQLDQC

-85 LTSTPPHTQTQS
+85 NSTPPHTQTQS

-105 TGISNSINGIQQGY
+105 TGINNSINGIQQGY
-119 DNRLMNPTL
+119 DNRLMNPQQNQEKQNRGLALTYRDVFGCSSTL

-171 TSMHQHSMYPHHPR
+171 TSMHQHGMYPHHPR

-216 PPQTSSTLPLPT
+216 PPQPSSTLPLPT
-228 SQMNSQLPLS
+228 SQMNPQLPLS
-238 PNHLSPNA
+238 PNHLSPNP
-246 CNMSHKKRKYQEQTS
+246 CNMSHKKRKYQDQPS

-272 GRASVLNIKQEPSVP
+272 GRASVLNIKQEPNGP
-287 SYGSY
+287 NYGNY
-292 NLGVDCDDEFGYD
+292 NLAVDCDDEFGYD
-305 QDSTNGTTG
+305 QESTNGTTG
-314 YMDSTYQVIKWSSY
+314 YLDSTYQVIKWSAY

-401 YLHFNGIKMESPTQ
+401 FLHFNGIKVESPTQ
-415 TIKVEQ
+415 TIKIEQ

-427 KKPFHPVRCIKWWQQ
+427 KKPFHPVR
-442 GKEMQRQ
+442 
-449 MVANGKKG
+449 
-457 YVHLGGIEVDL
+457 VDL

-538 FDNDM
+538 FDNDV

-551 TPDSVYHMGRVGV
+551 TPDSVYHVGRVGV

-608 VAAMKLYNYKFSDD
+608 VAQMKLYNYKFSDD

-640 AQEVR
+640 AQEIR
-645 EVIPEAVKEAGDIP
+645 EVLPEAVKEAGDVP
-659 LKNGEVIKDFLVVNK
+659 LGNGEVIKDFLVVNK

-706 QKISKLKRYDSVKS
+706 SKLSKLKRFDSIKS

-727 CSVSTIGSSLP
+727 CSVSTIGSSSP
-738 KKSSRLYNSHTH
+738 KKSSRLCNGQTH
-750 HQPPSKSSQKYATFI
+750 QHPLSKSSQKYATCAH
-765 QPPKKG
+765 PPKKG
-771 YCSNRYVCLGT
+771 YCSNRYVCWGT
-782 IISIVI
+782 IISII
-788 AFCLAC
+788 ITFCLAS
-794 LMILLL
+794 LMILLI
-800 LEQSKEPKH
+800 LEQNKEPKH
-809 NPQSQ
+809 PLSQ
-814 NLEGQLNPV
+814 NLEGNKNPSV
-823 PTDAGGHPS
+823 TDFN
-832 DIGAGGRST
+832 DRST
-841 MRPSTSSSKTQAPN
+841 ESPWGTTSSTKTMAPN
-855 TGSPMWSAIPP
+855 TDKPGTLLPP
-866 YPPCDPTTSLCER
+866 YPYCDFTTRLCER
-879 HCCPPPMPFD
+879 KCCPPPEQED
-889 EEVATSMMVISGQ
+889 EP
-902 EFQTFTP
+902 QTLPINPTYQIFTP
-909 PAPSNIPRPTTE
+909 PAPSNNLPRPTTE
-921 STEVFINTLNPKFFQ
+921 SNLETIIS
-936 TLKPKTE
+936 TLKSKNE
-943 GPQVNILGDNNES
+943 GPQVNVLDNES
-956 NAIPEVKQ
+956 NNLPDFKQ
-964 QNGPGDPDSNTLKVY
+964 SQYPGDIDSNAIKKIHY
-979 YSRSRRSVPQED
+979 ARRRRSVPQED
-991 LHTRIFIK
+991 LHTSIFIK
-999 EINVTIGAEHCTR
+999 EINVTIGAEHCTS
-1012 CNHSSKE
+1012 CNQTNKV
-1019 FRLLL
+1019 FRLKL

-1051 TSRNCNPNIAGEMI
+1051 TSRNCNPNVDGELI
-1065 ARVPNEWQIPIG
+1065 ARVPNQWQIPIG
-1077 KYFQSAFKF
+1077 KYFSSAFKF

-1092 TKQNICSKPAS
+1092 AKQNVCNKPAS
-1103 ENVESLEYV
+1103 ENVESLEFV
-1112 EYILYFDR
+1112 EYTLFFDR
-1120 TCENMD
+1120 TCETMD

>member
-1 MEVLADDQAIRDAIA
+1 MDVLADEKALRDAMA
-16 QDLVIDEALDM
+16 QDFVIDEALDM

-46 AIAYPNNGR
+46 AIAFPNNGR
-55 PVHPQNL
+55 PVLPQGHPN
-62 PSLPPQQLDEC
+62 LPPQSLDDC

-85 LTSTPPHTQTQS
+85 TSTPPHTQTQS
-97 PMNGLYSC
+97 QMNGLYSC
-105 TGISNSINGIQQGY
+105 TGIGSIQQGY
-119 DNRLMNPTL
+119 ENRLVHPDVFGCSSTL

-154 HIICT
+154 PIICT

-171 TSMHQHSMYPHHPR
+171 TSMHQHGMYPHHPR

-199 GYNEPPTLN
+199 GYNEPPTLS
-208 HLSATHPP
+208 HLSATHPS

-228 SQMNSQLPLS
+228 SQMNPQLPLS
-238 PNHLSPNA
+238 PNHLSPNP
-246 CNMSHKKRKYQEQTS
+246 CNMSHKKRKYQEQPS

-272 GRASVLNIKQEPSVP
+272 GRASVLNIKQEPNGP

-305 QDSTNGTTG
+305 QESTNGTTG
-314 YMDSTYQVIKWSSY
+314 YLDSTYQVIKWSAY

-401 YLHFNGIKMESPTQ
+401 FLHFNGVKVESPTQ
-415 TIKVEQ
+415 TIKIEQ

-427 KKPFHPVRCIKWWQQ
+427 KKPFHPVRFTFST
-442 GKEMQRQ
+442 R
-449 MVANGKKG
+449 
-457 YVHLGGIEVDL
+457 VDL

-538 FDNDM
+538 FDNDV

-551 TPDSVYHMGRVGV
+551 TPDSVYHVGRVGV

-594 ENLKE
+594 ENLRE

-608 VAAMKLYNYKFSDD
+608 VAQMKLYNYKFSED

-633 REDTGVI
+633 RDDTGVI
-640 AQEVR
+640 AQEIR
-645 EVIPEAVKEAGDIP
+645 EVLPEAVKEAGDIP
-659 LKNGEVIKDFLVVNK
+659 LGNGEVIKDFLVVNK

-706 QKISKLKRYDSVKS
+706 NKISKLKRFDSVKS
-720 TVSTKSN
+720 TISTKSN
-727 CSVSTIGSSLP
+727 CSVSTIGSSSP
-738 KKSSRLYNSHTH
+738 KKSSRLCNGHTH
-750 HQPPSKSSQKYATFI
+750 PHPHSKSSQKYATSG
-765 QPPKKG
+765 QPPKKSHF
-771 YCSNRYVCLGT
+771 SNRYVCWGT

-788 AFCLAC
+788 TFCLAS
-794 LMILLL
+794 LMILLIL
-800 LEQSKEPKH
+800 NQNEKPKQH
-809 NPQSQ
+809 PQSE
-814 NLEGQLNPV
+814 NLAGNKQPS
-823 PTDAGGHPS
+823 PTDF
-832 DIGAGGRST
+832 DILGRST
-841 MRPSTSSSKTQAPN
+841 ENPSGTTSSTKTQAPN
-855 TGSPMWSAIPP
+855 TVWSTIPP
-866 YPPCDPTTSLCER
+866 FPPCDPTTSLCER
-879 HCCPPPMPFD
+879 HCCPAPFPSD
-889 EEVATSMMVISGQ
+889 EETVTGMIVVSGP
-902 EFQTFTP
+902 EAQTLTP

-921 STEVFINTLNPKFFQ
+921 SAEILINSLNPK
-936 TLKPKTE
+936 TE
-943 GPQVNILGDNNES
+943 EPQVINLIPNNES
-956 NAIPEVKQ
+956 NMIPEVKQ
-964 QNGPGDPDSNTLKVY
+964 QQNPGDVDSNALKVIHFY
-979 YSRSRRSVPQED
+979 RQRRSVPQED
-991 LHTRIFIK
+991 LHTKIFIK
-999 EINVTIGAEHCTR
+999 EINVTIGEEHCTT
-1012 CNHSSKE
+1012 CTQTSKV
-1019 FRLLL
+1019 FRLKL
-1024 SQYFSYDLITFQ
+1024 SQYFSYDLITFK

-1051 TSRNCNPNIAGEMI
+1051 TSRNCNPNVDGEMI
-1065 ARVPNEWQIPIG
+1065 APRPNEWQIPIG
-1077 KYFQSAFKF
+1077 KYFSSAFKF

-1092 TKQNICSKPAS
+1092 AKQDVCNKPDT

-1112 EYILYFDR
+1112 EYTLLFDR
-1120 TCENMD
+1120 TCQNL

>member
-16 QDLVIDEALDM
+16 QDFVIDEALDM

-55 PVHPQNL
+55 PVPPQNH
-62 PSLPPQQLDEC
+62 PSLPPQQLDQC

-85 LTSTPPHTQTQS
+85 NSTPPHTQTQS

-105 TGISNSINGIQQGY
+105 TGINNSINGIQQGY
-119 DNRLMNPTL
+119 DNRLMNPQQNQEKQNRGLALTYRDVFGCSSTL

-171 TSMHQHSMYPHHPR
+171 TSMHQHGMYPHHPR

-216 PPQTSSTLPLPT
+216 PPQPSSTLPLPT
-228 SQMNSQLPLS
+228 SQMNPQLPLS
-238 PNHLSPNA
+238 PNHLSPNP
-246 CNMSHKKRKYQEQTS
+246 CNMSHKKRKYQDQPS

-272 GRASVLNIKQEPSVP
+272 GRASVLNIKQEPNGP
-287 SYGSY
+287 NYGNY
-292 NLGVDCDDEFGYD
+292 NLAVDCDDEFGYD
-305 QDSTNGTTG
+305 QESTNGTTG
-314 YMDSTYQVIKWSSY
+314 YLDSTYQVIKWSSY

-401 YLHFNGIKMESPTQ
+401 FLHFNGIKVESPTQ
-415 TIKVEQ
+415 TIKIEQ

-427 KKPFHPVRCIKWWQQ
+427 KKPFHPVR
-442 GKEMQRQ
+442 
-449 MVANGKKG
+449 
-457 YVHLGGIEVDL
+457 VDL

-538 FDNDM
+538 FDNDV

-551 TPDSVYHMGRVGV
+551 TPDSVYHVGRVGV

-608 VAAMKLYNYKFSDD
+608 VAQMKLYNYKFSDD

-640 AQEVR
+640 AQEIR
-645 EVIPEAVKEAGDIP
+645 EVLPEAVKEAGDVP
-659 LKNGEVIKDFLVVNK
+659 LGNGEVIKDFLVVNK

-706 QKISKLKRYDSVKS
+706 SKISKLKRLDSIKS

-727 CSVSTIGSSLP
+727 CSVSTVGSSSP
-738 KKSSRLYNSHTH
+738 KKSSRLCNGQTH
-750 HQPPSKSSQKYATFI
+750 QHPLSKSSQKYATCA

-771 YCSNRYVCLGT
+771 YCSNRYVCWGT
-782 IISIVI
+782 IISII
-788 AFCLAC
+788 ITFCLAS
-794 LMILLL
+794 LMILLI
-800 LEQSKEPKH
+800 LEQNKEPKH
-809 NPQSQ
+809 PLSQ
-814 NLEGQLNPV
+814 NLAGNKNPSV
-823 PTDAGGHPS
+823 TDFN
-832 DIGAGGRST
+832 DRST
-841 MRPSTSSSKTQAPN
+841 DSPWGTTSSSKTQAPN
-855 TGSPMWSAIPP
+855 AAWSTIPP
-866 YPPCDPTTSLCER
+866 YPYCDPTTSLCER
-879 HCCPPPMPFD
+879 HCCPPPLPFD
-889 EEVATSMMVISGQ
+889 EEVVTSTMVISGP
-902 EFQTFTP
+902 EVQTLTP
-909 PAPSNIPRPTTE
+909 PAPSNNLPRPTTE
-921 STEVFINTLNPKFFQ
+921 SNLETIIS
-936 TLKPKTE
+936 TLKSKNE
-943 GPQVNILGDNNES
+943 GPQVNVLGNES
-956 NAIPEVKQ
+956 NELPDFKQ
-964 QNGPGDPDSNTLKVY
+964 PQYPGDIDSNTIKKIHY
-979 YSRSRRSVPQED
+979 ARRRRSVPQED
-991 LHTRIFIK
+991 LHTNIFIK
-999 EINVTIGAEHCTR
+999 EINVTIGAEHCTS
-1012 CNHSSKE
+1012 CNQTSKVI
-1019 FRLLL
+1019 RLKL

-1051 TSRNCNPNIAGEMI
+1051 TSRNCNPSVDGELI
-1065 ARVPNEWQIPIG
+1065 ARIPNQWQIPIG
-1077 KYFQSAFKF
+1077 KYFSSVFKF

-1092 TKQNICSKPAS
+1092 AKQNVCNKPAS
-1103 ENVESLEYV
+1103 ENVESLEFV
-1112 EYILYFDR
+1112 EYTLIFDR
-1120 TCENMD
+1120 TCEMD